1 MQTGIHNRRG
11 MPVPVQLLSGTG
23 SLRTSANSPLF
34 WQLWQRHQE
43 TLYEISFRL
52 MAGSITDAEDAL
64 NTAMLRAF
72 QGFVT
77 QAEPLASEKAWLI
90 RVLYNVCMD
99 FHRERRRFGKRIA
112 EETELE
118 PSIPPPAELAPD
130 ELLMEQERAREIR
143 ECIDA
148 LPPNLRKPIEMRFLE
163 NMSYADIA
171 RHLQLTNC
179 NVRKRVQ
186 QAKDL
191 LRVSL
196 LALAH
201 SG

>member
-1 MQTGIHNRRG
+1 
-11 MPVPVQLLSGTG
+11 
-23 SLRTSANSPLF
+23 
-34 WQLWQRHQE
+34 
-43 TLYEISFRL
+43 
-52 MAGSITDAEDAL
+52 MAGNIADAEDAL

-72 QGFVT
+72 QGFVS
-77 QAEPLASEKAWLI
+77 QAEPLASEKAWLS

-99 FHRERRRFGKRIA
+99 FHRERRRFGKRMA
-112 EETELE
+112 EEPEQE
-118 PSIPPPAELAPD
+118 PSIPPPVGPAPV
-130 ELLMEQERAREIR
+130 ELLLERERAREIR
-143 ECIDA
+143 ERIDA

-163 NMSYADIA
+163 HKSYADIA

-196 LALAH
+196 MELAH

>member
-1 MQTGIHNRRG
+1 
-11 MPVPVQLLSGTG
+11 
-23 SLRTSANSPLF
+23 
-34 WQLWQRHQE
+34 
-43 TLYEISFRL
+43 
-52 MAGSITDAEDAL
+52 MAGNIADAEDAL

-77 QAEPLASEKAWLI
+77 QAAPLASEKAWLS

-99 FHRERRRFGKRIA
+99 FHRERRRFGERKA
-112 EETELE
+112 EEREQE
-118 PSIPPPAELAPD
+118 PSIPPPVELAPD
-130 ELLMEQERAREIR
+130 ELLLEQERAREIR
-143 ECIDA
+143 ERIDA

-163 NMSYADIA
+163 HKSYADIA

-186 QAKDL
+186 QAKEL

-196 LALAH
+196 MELAH
-201 SG
+201 PG